1 MGNLEKFSHLFLPTR
16 PNTIPYICHTI
27 KRKQLILIKFI
38 IMVENYNMVVV
49 PQVILENISKTLSN
63 IENLLQKKSEE
74 ELANQWLE
82 STLVRKILGISAKT
96 WQTYRDERKIPFSQ
110 FGRKIY
116 VKKADLEA
124 FMKQHYICARNQKGG
139 IV

>member
-1 MGNLEKFSHLFLPTR
+1 
-16 PNTIPYICHTI
+16 
-27 KRKQLILIKFI
+27 
-38 IMVENYNMVVV
+38 MVENYNMVVV

-96 WQTYRDERKIPFSQ
+96 WQTYRDERRIPFSQ